1 MSSSIQSP
9 IPVRPQLIPSLSTDS
24 FNEDLASAF
33 AQSNSAPRVPD
44 LNIRTPKQ
52 TDWQLVIAAH
62 GDGQS
67 ERPLGR
73 ALPSSCDF
81 LFHRQYQPGAR

>member
-9 IPVRPQLIPSLSTDS
+9 IPVRPRLIPSLSTDS

-33 AQSNSAPRVPD
+33 RQSNSHPRVPD

-52 TDWQLVIAAH
+52 NDWQLIVATH
-62 GDGQS
+62 GDW
-67 ERPLGR
+67 
-73 ALPSSCDF
+73 
-81 LFHRQYQPGAR
+81 